1 MKLKVVE
8 AFAAII
14 GDIYYSKEVEKY
26 MALAIRGI
34 ANRKNLEFYF
44 KVIHETL
51 KLSKASRISRSIE
64 AVEKEVNIVDCVLDG
79 LKSSQTISDSLW
91 ECMFEFLE

>member
-1 MKLKVVE
+1 
-8 AFAAII
+8 
-14 GDIYYSKEVEKY
+14 

-91 ECMFEFLE
+91 ECMFEFLEQVTYVSRKKLSFAQAMAFWRIK